1 MKELYFTSPNRRS
14 LRIVR
19 LEYGRVKKV
28 FVLRTYA
35 GEINA
40 RSEAEGSLSELVFIS
55 NSLLNSDNIL

>member
-19 LEYGRVKKV
+19 LEYGQVKKV

-35 GEINA
+35 GGINA
-40 RSEAEGSLSELVFIS
+40 RSESEVSLSELVFIS
-55 NSLLNSDNIL
+55 NSLLNSDNIF